1 MGLDAAQAG
10 LAFTAGMLGF
20 LSPCALPMLPSYIA
34 YYLNRAEE
42 ASRGRR
48 LHGAVVF
55 ASATIIGFLTVFT
68 GVGLVPSLAIRLVHL
83 SEAVLTPIIGLCLLA
98 IGLLTAASSLF
109 HKLPNLSIAPP
120 TASGPVSFYI
130 YGVAYAFASLSCSLP
145 VFLLVVLQ
153 SAAAGSP
160 LDTLLLFLIYG
171 LGAGALMVPI
181 TVATSLS
188 KEYLYRR
195 LMMAMP
201 HMRKL
206 NAAIL
211 IAAGAYMILISLLK

>member
-34 YYLNRAEE
+34 YYLNRAEG
-42 ASRGRR
+42 ASTGRR

-55 ASATIIGFLTVFT
+55 SSTTIAGFLTVFT
-68 GVGLVPSLAIRLVHL
+68 GVGLLPSLAIRLVPL
-83 SEAVLTPIIGLCLLA
+83 SEAVLTPIIGVGLLA
-98 IGLLTAASSLF
+98 IGLLTVASSLF
-109 HKLPNLSIAPP
+109 HKLPHLSIAPP
-120 TASGPVSFYI
+120 MASGPVSFYI
-130 YGVAYAFASLSCSLP
+130 YGVAYALASLSCSLP

-160 LDTLLLFLIYG
+160 LDNLLLFLVYG
-171 LGAGALMVPI
+171 LGAGALMVPV
-181 TVATSLS
+181 TVATSMS
-188 KEYLYRR
+188 KEYLHRR
-195 LMMAMP
+195 LMRTMP

-206 NAAIL
+206 NSAIL
-211 IAAGAYMILISLLK
+211 IVAGAYMILTSLLK